1 VQYGTC
7 VYRTADPREAVSVAP
22 VKRPRSRRQA
32 GLKVSESGL
41 KREGEQ
47 AKLPRPVPF
56 SRLGVVLFTMEGGY
70 GWRGV
75 VGGGGVEMATRAGEW
90 VALA

>member
-7 VYRTADPREAVSVAP
+7 VYRTGDPREAVSVAP

-47 AKLPRPVPF
+47 AKLPR
-56 SRLGVVLFTMEGGY
+56 LQ
-70 GWRGV
+70 
-75 VGGGGVEMATRAGEW
+75 
-90 VALA
+90 